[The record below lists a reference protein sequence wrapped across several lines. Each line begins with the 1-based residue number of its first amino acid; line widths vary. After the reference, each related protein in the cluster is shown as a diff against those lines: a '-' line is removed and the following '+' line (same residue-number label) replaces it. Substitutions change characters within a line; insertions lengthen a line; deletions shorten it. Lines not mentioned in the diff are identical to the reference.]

1 MSKIVVRLDRVQL
14 VSWAPQGRK
23 PPLLNGFAITR
34 DCFVRC
40 QTTTATYARCRQYK
54 SLKDDTKI
62 YWQYERLK
70 GWLKPWKITIVA
82 DDKTGLSYEQIDNV
96 LGHCRFYRFLIIE
109 VAIDFSPSMGVDRQF
124 VRRHAV
130 FGKSRRS
137 RRKENSILYWGGR
150 KSEKL
155 VRCYDKK
162 ELATYRVEP
171 ELHSPLLRDEHISTL
186 EDFDGLPEVIFP
198 HHFRFVD
205 VDWDRL
211 KRNLTRKR
219 NSQAL
224 ISGAQQRRT
233 SLSRLRRYLR
243 RNGITNFHRFLVP
256 HAINTKID
264 RAFARWIRQFEAAS

>member
-1 MSKIVVRLDRVQL
+1 
-14 VSWAPQGRK
+14 
-23 PPLLNGFAITR
+23 
-34 DCFVRC
+34 
-40 QTTTATYARCRQYK
+40 
-54 SLKDDTKI
+54 
-62 YWQYERLK
+62 
-70 GWLKPWKITIVA
+70 
-82 DDKTGLSYEQIDNV
+82 
-96 LGHCRFYRFLIIE
+96 
-109 VAIDFSPSMGVDRQF
+109 MGVDRQF

-243 RNGITNFHRFLVP
+243 RTASRIFIAFSCLLRL
-256 HAINTKID
+256 TKRSD
-264 RAFARWIRQFEAAS
+264 RAFTRWIRQFEDA